1 MRCSFQFPALLAL
14 LALMCALP
22 GAGCKAECE
31 GLDPQLEITLKL
43 GSGVK
48 AVANLLLTARLEGG
62 KCKSKQLSLGQAGL
76 SGSAGQFVLRF
87 DKSGLT
93 SGTNV
98 WLDVV
103 GLDSTGKT
111 VARGQPASN
120 PVSIQPNGCNF
131 VEVTL
136 GTNLNLKACTGS
148 TVNIPT
154 LALSKQTA
162 EIEIHGGAA
171 SDKLGSV
178 AVCDLNGDDD
188 ADLVVAAPAAKG
200 ASDQVNKGRVYVLMA
215 QKQSGA
221 KRVVDLGKS
230 LPNSLIIYGA
240 DLGDGL
246 GTTLA
251 CGDFND
257 DGAQDLAIGAPSAG
271 NGAGKVYVLQGE
283 NPLDPLREYL
293 HQSNSLLEISGGA
306 PQDNLGQALVWAD
319 MENTGEYF
327 LALGAPGYS
336 GPPSTSVGDGGAT
349 PDAGSSPD
357 AGPSPDAG
365 SVLDAGAD
373 WGVSSRAKAGAVF
386 IIPPKTIKQAFK
398 QTKKLSLARPGPFIL
413 MQGGLANEALG
424 SSLAAGFIDSDK
436 HEDLVAGGLGVE
448 ESGGNDWGPVRVL
461 RGRPFNGKFPHFD
474 CVYASKSPHTM
485 TLWGGSAKSNT
496 GFGRAVAVG
505 DLNYDN
511 YDEIIVG
518 APLEGQAHIFEG
530 GADVLPATTDPA
542 KILRVSQQKNLATI
556 SGLPNVFFANSLKT
570 FRRTATGRAVDLLI
584 GAEGYDKDRGAVY
597 WLRRTKTGF
606 APGEVINAATGDDVL
621 LLILG
626 AAAGD
631 RLGHQMAGGPISLDD
646 KIPDVLISANHST
659 ASGRTLAGTVY
670 GKLSSK

>member
-1 MRCSFQFPALLAL
+1 MRTLPQWSALLAL
-14 LALMCALP
+14 VCVLP

-31 GLDPQLEITLKL
+31 GLDPQLEIVLKL

-48 AVANLLLTARLEGG
+48 AGDVNNLLLTARLEGG
-62 KCKSKQLSLGQAGL
+62 KCKSRPLSLGQAGL
-76 SGSAGQFVLRF
+76 SGDRGQFVLRF

-93 SGTNV
+93 SGTNL
-98 WLDVV
+98 WLDVIAQD
-103 GLDSTGKT
+103 GAGKT

-136 GTNLNLKACTGS
+136 GTNLNLKSCSSGTG
-148 TVNIPT
+148 NIPT

-178 AVCDLNGDDD
+178 AVCDLTGDGDPE
-188 ADLVVAAPAAKG
+188 LVVAAPAAKG

-215 QKQSGA
+215 QKQSGSR
-221 KRVVDLGKS
+221 RVVDLGKS

-246 GTTLA
+246 GTSLA
-251 CGDFND
+251 CGDFNS

-293 HQSNSLLEISGGA
+293 HQSHSLLEISGGG
-306 PQDNLGQALVWAD
+306 PQDSLGQALVWAD

-327 LALGAPGYS
+327 LAIGAPGYS
-336 GPPSTSVGDGGAT
+336 GPPSSSAADGGAT

-386 IIPPKTIKQAFK
+386 IIPPKTIQQAFK
-398 QTKKLSLARPGPFIL
+398 QTKKLSLARPGPFML

-424 SSLAAGFIDSDK
+424 SSLAAGFINSDK

-448 ESGGNDWGPVRVL
+448 ESGGDDWGPVRVL
-461 RGRPFNGKFPHFD
+461 RGRLFNGKFPRFD

-505 DLNYDN
+505 DLNLDN

-518 APLEGQAHIFEG
+518 APLEGKAYIFEG
-530 GADVLPATTDPA
+530 GADVLPATTEPA
-542 KILRVSQQKNLATI
+542 KILRVSQQKNLAVI
-556 SGLPNVFFANSLKT
+556 SGPANAFFANVIKAS
-570 FRRTATGRAVDLLI
+570 RRTTTGRAVDLLI

-597 WLRRTKTGF
+597 WMRRTKTGF
-606 APGEVINAATGDDVL
+606 TQGEDINATIGDDVL

-646 KIPDVLISANHST
+646 KIPDILISANHAT